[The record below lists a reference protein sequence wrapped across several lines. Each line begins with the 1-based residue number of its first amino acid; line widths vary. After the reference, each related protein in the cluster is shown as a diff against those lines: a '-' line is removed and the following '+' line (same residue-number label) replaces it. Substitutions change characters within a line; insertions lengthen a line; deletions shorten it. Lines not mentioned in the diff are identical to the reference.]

1 MGQMGGAFDSLSP
14 EGRGWGEGARTL
26 QKNLQLPNPLILS
39 FSPLGR
45 RDAASRPQPDTGTL
59 TLATTFKEAP

>member
-1 MGQMGGAFDSLSP
+1 MYAAFDTLSP
-14 EGRGWGEGARTL
+14 EGRGWGEGARKL

-45 RDAASRPQPDTGTL
+45 RNAVRRPPSFRYAVSNIGV
-59 TLATTFKEAP
+59 ATNNETP